1 MGGNPLETHYFRYG
15 PCLKNQF
22 RLVARHHRPRLFLVG
37 EVASCE
43 REGEISDTQTQDS
56 HDQKYR
62 WVEGGLGDNGEFYC
76 YETCNTGK
84 NKNDHVRPT
93 YHQ

>member
-1 MGGNPLETHYFRYG
+1 M
-15 PCLKNQF
+15 
-22 RLVARHHRPRLFLVG
+22 G

-56 HDQKYR
+56 HDQQYR

-84 NKNDHVRPT
+84 KKKTTMLDPLITSRST
-93 YHQ
+93 S